1 MRIIRSLGTILL
13 FCFSGT
19 LSFGQTTWRTA
30 FGAFGPDEATC
41 VALASN
47 GDIIAAG
54 STGSFGNG
62 SSDAYLLRVS
72 AEGAL
77 IWSTPIGGGQI
88 DKVEGLELL
97 EDGSFVLVGYSNGGG
112 AGGYDGWLVKVDPLG
127 TIMWQRYFGSTE
139 WDFLYAIERTGD
151 GGYLLAG
158 ETYGSS
164 DGSADGWLIR
174 TDMDG
179 VGQWTRTFG
188 AMGDDELHSVKETSD
203 GGIVVAGS
211 ITNTGSGRDVLVS
224 KMDPTGQVLWERSY
238 GTDSVEFARDVLETT
253 DGGFSLV
260 GTISAYTSFNE
271 HLHLRLDADGDSLWS
286 KHWGQINDQEATQH
300 LQLTNGEYFTV
311 GYTRTSGNGGK
322 DMFIFHCT
330 EQGDFITQR
339 TFGGTEDDVARGLST
354 IEDGFVVVGRT
365 RSYGAGLDDV
375 FIVRTDS
382 AGGTESETVTAAFD
396 PVVVPTVQLT
406 EQHQLYPNPATDQ
419 ITLRTNSPVREAR
432 LFDAAGRVAR
442 EWPDGNG
449 HGFDLSG
456 VPPGVYRFSAVLA
469 GSGRLSAPLLIHR
482 P

>member
-188 AMGDDELHSVKETSD
+188 AMGDDELHSVKE
-203 GGIVVAGS
+203 
-211 ITNTGSGRDVLVS
+211 
-224 KMDPTGQVLWERSY
+224 
-238 GTDSVEFARDVLETT
+238 
-253 DGGFSLV
+253 
-260 GTISAYTSFNE
+260 
-271 HLHLRLDADGDSLWS
+271 
-286 KHWGQINDQEATQH
+286 
-300 LQLTNGEYFTV
+300 
-311 GYTRTSGNGGK
+311 
-322 DMFIFHCT
+322 
-330 EQGDFITQR
+330 
-339 TFGGTEDDVARGLST
+339 
-354 IEDGFVVVGRT
+354 
-365 RSYGAGLDDV
+365 
-375 FIVRTDS
+375 
-382 AGGTESETVTAAFD
+382 
-396 PVVVPTVQLT
+396 
-406 EQHQLYPNPATDQ
+406 
-419 ITLRTNSPVREAR
+419 
-432 LFDAAGRVAR
+432 
-442 EWPDGNG
+442 
-449 HGFDLSG
+449 
-456 VPPGVYRFSAVLA
+456 
-469 GSGRLSAPLLIHR
+469 
-482 P
+482 